1 MGKKKLDKKKQTK
14 NKNKENNNN
23 NNENTNNK
31 VDFFLD
37 DADADLAYDSS
48 ELESK
53 NNSEQSSKNSDSLSE
68 HGSDLDFNDE
78 DYKSEE
84 EEKKEK
90 EFKMTKNQLKKL
102 ISKTR
107 NGNEI
112 SITKIIILFSKI
124 TNPNSAL
131 ILDENENILSKKNII
146 SNIIKFC
153 IEELPNIFLL
163 KINKNNKNI
172 EQLIKRYLSILI
184 RYLKT
189 CEETMKEF
197 IINHLNILQNLIFL
211 FKNFIEIFLKKSIEI
226 WAITKIPE
234 LRIKIINFIQN
245 LISSKPNF
253 FELTIKIFYINYLQ
267 IAKSMN
273 INSFQH
279 IKQLQNDFINILN
292 FDLQKSYITIFTFI
306 RKLCIQLRNTIID
319 KTLSSIKNIYNWQF
333 VNSLI
338 LWGRVIMHYVNDED
352 IHMLIYPLI
361 QTIVGVI
368 RLNSNENFYLLRI
381 RLVILLNAIS
391 RISGIFIPVAMYILP
406 ILKSNYFI
414 EKCKNNIINNNKNK
428 DTNNKNDKN
437 NNNNIKN
444 NFKNINNRVN
454 IAIMIKIKK
463 EEYKFKQIRKD
474 LLIECCDC
482 LIEFLSINSYR
493 ICIEELCNE
502 IIKEIRNALK
512 NIIDKEYREIIKIRL
527 EKIENF
533 IKFNRER
540 LEKNKSMI
548 VLTKIETIKNYENNI
563 KLNNIKNNNKN
574 NNNINDFYKEWEN
587 IRHRRQA
594 DFEAIKSQKENK
606 FIEIDIDENN

>member
-78 DYKSEE
+78 DYKSQE

-226 WAITKIPE
+226 WATTKIPE

-361 QTIVGVI
+361 QTIVGVV
-368 RLNSNENFYLLRI
+368 RLNSSENFYLLRI

-391 RISGIFIPVAMYILP
+391 RVSGIFIPVAMYILP

-414 EKCKNNIINNNKNK
+414 EKCKNFNNDNNKNNKNK
-428 DTNNKNDKN
+428 NNEKKVNL
-437 NNNNIKN
+437 
-444 NFKNINNRVN
+444 KNINNRVN

>member
-14 NKNKENNNN
+14 NKNNNN
-23 NNENTNNK
+23 NNENENTSNK

-37 DADADLAYDSS
+37 DADADLAYNSS

-53 NNSEQSSKNSDSLSE
+53 KDSQQSENSESLSE
-68 HGSDLDFNDE
+68 HGSELDFNE
-78 DYKSEE
+78 EEEEE
-84 EEKKEK
+84 EEKKEEKK

-102 ISKTR
+102 ILKTR

-124 TNPNSAL
+124 TNPNSSFFF
-131 ILDENENILSKKNII
+131 DENEQENILSKKNII
-146 SNIIKFC
+146 SNLIKFC
-153 IEELPNIFLL
+153 IEELPNIFQL
-163 KINKNNKNI
+163 KYNNNNKNI

-226 WAITKIPE
+226 WATTKIPE

-361 QTIVGVI
+361 QTIVGVV

-391 RISGIFIPVAMYILP
+391 RVSGIFIPVAMYILP

-414 EKCKNNIINNNKNK
+414 EKCKNFNNNDNNNKNNK
-428 DTNNKNDKN
+428 KNNNDKN
-437 NNNNIKN
+437 NEKKINL
-444 NFKNINNRVN
+444 KNINNRVN

-502 IIKEIRNALK
+502 IIKEIRIALK

-548 VLTKIETIKNYENNI
+548 VLTNIETIKNYENNNI
-563 KLNNIKNNNKN
+563 KLNKNNKN
-574 NNNINDFYKEWEN
+574 NNNNTNDFYKEWEN

-606 FIEIDIDENN
+606 FIEIDIDENK

>member
-1 MGKKKLDKKKQTK
+1 MGKKKLKKQTK
-14 NKNKENNNN
+14 NKNN
-23 NNENTNNK
+23 NNEKENENTSNK

-37 DADADLAYDSS
+37 DADADLVYDSS

-53 NNSEQSSKNSDSLSE
+53 NESESQNSESLSE
-68 HGSDLDFNDE
+68 HGSDLDFNE
-78 DYKSEE
+78 EEE
-84 EEKKEK
+84 EEKEEKK
-90 EFKMTKNQLKKL
+90 EFKMTKNL
-102 ISKTR
+102 ILKTR

-112 SITKIIILFSKI
+112 SITKILILFSKI
-124 TNPNSAL
+124 TNPNSSFFF
-131 ILDENENILSKKNII
+131 DENEEENILNKKNII
-146 SNIIKFC
+146 SNLIKFC
-153 IEELPNIFLL
+153 IEELPNIFQL
-163 KINKNNKNI
+163 KNNNNNNKNI

-226 WAITKIPE
+226 WATTKIPE

-361 QTIVGVI
+361 QTIVGVV

-391 RISGIFIPVAMYILP
+391 RVSKIFIPVAMYILP

-414 EKCKNNIINNNKNK
+414 EKCKNFNNDNNKNK
-428 DTNNKNDKN
+428 NNNDNKN
-437 NNNNIKN
+437 NNNEKKVNL
-444 NFKNINNRVN
+444 KNINNRVN

-548 VLTKIETIKNYENNI
+548 VLTNIETIKNYENNNI
-563 KLNNIKNNNKN
+563 KLNNNNKN
-574 NNNINDFYKEWEN
+574 KNNFNDFYKEWEN
-587 IRHRRQA
+587 IRHRRQN

-606 FIEIDIDENN
+606 FIEIDIDENK

>member
-1 MGKKKLDKKKQTK
+1 MGKKKLKKQTK
-14 NKNKENNNN
+14 NKNN
-23 NNENTNNK
+23 NNEKENENTSNK

-37 DADADLAYDSS
+37 DADADLVYDSS

-53 NNSEQSSKNSDSLSE
+53 NDSSQNSESLSE
-68 HGSDLDFNDE
+68 HGSDLDFNE
-78 DYKSEE
+78 EEE
-84 EEKKEK
+84 EEKEEKK

-102 ISKTR
+102 ILKTR

-112 SITKIIILFSKI
+112 SITKILILFSKI
-124 TNPNSAL
+124 TNPNSSFFF
-131 ILDENENILSKKNII
+131 DENEEENILNKKNII
-146 SNIIKFC
+146 SNLIKFC
-153 IEELPNIFLL
+153 IEELPNIFQL
-163 KINKNNKNI
+163 KNNNNNNNKNI

-226 WAITKIPE
+226 WATTKIPE

-361 QTIVGVI
+361 QTIVGVV
-368 RLNSNENFYLLRI
+368 RLNSSENFYLLRI

-391 RISGIFIPVAMYILP
+391 RVSGIFIPVAMYILP

-414 EKCKNNIINNNKNK
+414 EKCKNFNNDNNKN
-428 DTNNKNDKN
+428 NKN
-437 NNNNIKN
+437 NNEKKVNL
-444 NFKNINNRVN
+444 KNINNRVN

-548 VLTKIETIKNYENNI
+548 VLTNIETIKNYENNNI
-563 KLNNIKNNNKN
+563 KLNNNNNKN
-574 NNNINDFYKEWEN
+574 KNNFNDFYKEWEN
-587 IRHRRQA
+587 IRHRRQN

-606 FIEIDIDENN
+606 FIEIDIDENK

>member
-1 MGKKKLDKKKQTK
+1 MGKKKLKKQTK
-14 NKNKENNNN
+14 NKNN
-23 NNENTNNK
+23 NNEKENENTSNK

-37 DADADLAYDSS
+37 DADADLVYDSS

-53 NNSEQSSKNSDSLSE
+53 NESESQNSESLSE
-68 HGSDLDFNDE
+68 HGSDLDFNE
-78 DYKSEE
+78 EEE
-84 EEKKEK
+84 EEKEEKK

-102 ISKTR
+102 ILKTR

-112 SITKIIILFSKI
+112 SITKILILFSKI
-124 TNPNSAL
+124 TNPNSSFFF
-131 ILDENENILSKKNII
+131 DENEEENILNKKNII
-146 SNIIKFC
+146 SNLIKFC
-153 IEELPNIFLL
+153 IEELPNIFQL
-163 KINKNNKNI
+163 KNNNNNNNKNI

-226 WAITKIPE
+226 WATTKIPE

-253 FELTIKIFYINYLQ
+253 FELIIKIFYINYLQ

-361 QTIVGVI
+361 QTIVGVV
-368 RLNSNENFYLLRI
+368 RLNSSENFYLLRI

-391 RISGIFIPVAMYILP
+391 RVSGIFIPVAMYILP

-414 EKCKNNIINNNKNK
+414 EKCKNFNKNNNDN
-428 DTNNKNDKN
+428 KN
-437 NNNNIKN
+437 NNNEKKVNL
-444 NFKNINNRVN
+444 KNINNRVN

-548 VLTKIETIKNYENNI
+548 VLTNIETIKNYENNNI
-563 KLNNIKNNNKN
+563 KLNNNKNKN
-574 NNNINDFYKEWEN
+574 NFNDFYKEWEN
-587 IRHRRQA
+587 IRHRRQN

-606 FIEIDIDENN
+606 FIEIDIDENK

>member
-1 MGKKKLDKKKQTK
+1 MGKKKLKKQTK
-14 NKNKENNNN
+14 NKNN
-23 NNENTNNK
+23 NNEKENENTSNK

-37 DADADLAYDSS
+37 DADADLVYDSS

-53 NNSEQSSKNSDSLSE
+53 NESESQNSESLSE
-68 HGSDLDFNDE
+68 HGSDLDFNE
-78 DYKSEE
+78 EEE
-84 EEKKEK
+84 EEKEEKK

-102 ISKTR
+102 ILKTR

-112 SITKIIILFSKI
+112 SITKILILFSKI
-124 TNPNSAL
+124 TNPNSSFFF
-131 ILDENENILSKKNII
+131 DENEEENILNKKNII
-146 SNIIKFC
+146 SNLIKFC
-153 IEELPNIFLL
+153 IEELPNIFQL
-163 KINKNNKNI
+163 KNNNNNKNI

-226 WAITKIPE
+226 WATTKIPE

-361 QTIVGVI
+361 QTIVGVM
-368 RLNSNENFYLLRI
+368 RLNSSENFYLLRI

-391 RISGIFIPVAMYILP
+391 RVSGIFIPVAMYILP

-414 EKCKNNIINNNKNK
+414 EKCKNFNNDNNKNK
-428 DTNNKNDKN
+428 NNNDNKNNKNNEKKVN
-437 NNNNIKN
+437 L
-444 NFKNINNRVN
+444 KNINNRVN

-548 VLTKIETIKNYENNI
+548 VLTNIETIKNYENNNI
-563 KLNNIKNNNKN
+563 KLNNNNNKN
-574 NNNINDFYKEWEN
+574 KNNFNDFYKEWEN
-587 IRHRRQA
+587 IRHRRQN

-606 FIEIDIDENN
+606 FIEIDIDENK

>member
-1 MGKKKLDKKKQTK
+1 MGKKKLKKQTK
-14 NKNKENNNN
+14 NKNN
-23 NNENTNNK
+23 NNEKENENTSNK

-37 DADADLAYDSS
+37 DADADLVYDSS

-53 NNSEQSSKNSDSLSE
+53 NESESQNSESLSE
-68 HGSDLDFNDE
+68 HGSDLDFNE
-78 DYKSEE
+78 EEE
-84 EEKKEK
+84 EEKEEKK

-102 ISKTR
+102 ILKTR

-112 SITKIIILFSKI
+112 SITKILILFSKI
-124 TNPNSAL
+124 TNPNSSFFF
-131 ILDENENILSKKNII
+131 DENEEENILNKKNII
-146 SNIIKFC
+146 SNLIKFC
-153 IEELPNIFLL
+153 IEELPNIFQL
-163 KINKNNKNI
+163 KNNNNNNNKNI

-226 WAITKIPE
+226 WATTKIPE

-361 QTIVGVI
+361 QTIVGVV
-368 RLNSNENFYLLRI
+368 RLNSSENFYLLRI

-391 RISGIFIPVAMYILP
+391 RVSGIFIPVAMYILP

-414 EKCKNNIINNNKNK
+414 EKCKNFN
-428 DTNNKNDKN
+428 KN
-437 NNNNIKN
+437 NNNEKKVNL
-444 NFKNINNRVN
+444 KNINNRVN

-548 VLTKIETIKNYENNI
+548 VLTNIETIKNYENNNI
-563 KLNNIKNNNKN
+563 KLNNNKNKN
-574 NNNINDFYKEWEN
+574 NFNDFYKEWEN
-587 IRHRRQA
+587 IRHRRQN

-606 FIEIDIDENN
+606 FIEIDIDENK

>member
-1 MGKKKLDKKKQTK
+1 
-14 NKNKENNNN
+14 
-23 NNENTNNK
+23 
-31 VDFFLD
+31 
-37 DADADLAYDSS
+37 
-48 ELESK
+48 
-53 NNSEQSSKNSDSLSE
+53 
-68 HGSDLDFNDE
+68 
-78 DYKSEE
+78 
-84 EEKKEK
+84 
-90 EFKMTKNQLKKL
+90 MTKNQLKKL
-102 ISKTR
+102 ILKTR

-112 SITKIIILFSKI
+112 SITKILILFSKI
-124 TNPNSAL
+124 TNPNSSFFF
-131 ILDENENILSKKNII
+131 DENEQENILNKKNII
-146 SNIIKFC
+146 SNLIKFC
-153 IEELPNIFLL
+153 IEELPNIFQL
-163 KINKNNKNI
+163 KYNNNNKNI

-226 WAITKIPE
+226 WAKTKIPE

-361 QTIVGVI
+361 QTIVGVM
-368 RLNSNENFYLLRI
+368 RLNSSENFYLLRI

-391 RISGIFIPVAMYILP
+391 RVSGIFIPVAMYILP

-414 EKCKNNIINNNKNK
+414 EKCKNFNNNDNNNKN
-428 DTNNKNDKN
+428 NKKNSDKN
-437 NNNNIKN
+437 NDKKVNL
-444 NFKNINNRVN
+444 KNINNRVN

-502 IIKEIRNALK
+502 IIKEIRIALK

-548 VLTKIETIKNYENNI
+548 VLTNIETIKNYENNNI
-563 KLNNIKNNNKN
+563 KLNKNNKN
-574 NNNINDFYKEWEN
+574 NNNNTNDFYKEWEN

-606 FIEIDIDENN
+606 FIEIDIDENK

>member
-146 SNIIKFC
+146 SNLIKFC
-153 IEELPNIFLL
+153 IEELPNIFQL
-163 KINKNNKNI
+163 KYNNNNKNI

-226 WAITKIPE
+226 WATTKIPE

-391 RISGIFIPVAMYILP
+391 RVSGIFIPVAMYILP

-414 EKCKNNIINNNKNK
+414 EKCKNFNNDNNKN
-428 DTNNKNDKN
+428 NKN
-437 NNNNIKN
+437 NNEKKVNL
-444 NFKNINNRVN
+444 KNINNRVN

-502 IIKEIRNALK
+502 IIKEIRIALK
-512 NIIDKEYREIIKIRL
+512 KIIDKEYREIIKIRL

-540 LEKNKSMI
+540 LEKNKSLI
-548 VLTKIETIKNYENNI
+548 VLKNIETIKNYENNNI
-563 KLNNIKNNNKN
+563 KLNKNNKN
-574 NNNINDFYKEWEN
+574 NNNNTNDFYKEWEN

-606 FIEIDIDENN
+606 FIEIDIDENK

>member
-1 MGKKKLDKKKQTK
+1 MGKKKLKKQTK
-14 NKNKENNNN
+14 NKNN
-23 NNENTNNK
+23 NNEKENENTSNK

-37 DADADLAYDSS
+37 DADADLVYDSS

-53 NNSEQSSKNSDSLSE
+53 NDSSQNSESLSE
-68 HGSDLDFNDE
+68 HGSDLDFNE
-78 DYKSEE
+78 EEE
-84 EEKKEK
+84 EEKEEKK

-102 ISKTR
+102 ILKTR

-112 SITKIIILFSKI
+112 SITKILILFSKI
-124 TNPNSAL
+124 TNPNSSFFF
-131 ILDENENILSKKNII
+131 DENEEENILNKKNII
-146 SNIIKFC
+146 SNLIKFC
-153 IEELPNIFLL
+153 IEELPNIFQL
-163 KINKNNKNI
+163 KNNNNNNNKNI

-226 WAITKIPE
+226 WATTKIPE

-361 QTIVGVI
+361 QTIVGVV
-368 RLNSNENFYLLRI
+368 RLNSSENFYLLRI

-391 RISGIFIPVAMYILP
+391 RVSGIFIPVAMYILP

-414 EKCKNNIINNNKNK
+414 EKCKNFNNDNNKNK
-428 DTNNKNDKN
+428 KN
-437 NNNNIKN
+437 NNEKKVNL
-444 NFKNINNRVN
+444 KNINNRVN

-482 LIEFLSINSYR
+482 LVEFLSINSYR

-502 IIKEIRNALK
+502 IIKEIRIALK

-606 FIEIDIDENN
+606 FIEIDIDENK